1 MISPIFT
8 TIVISFLLIMVYMK
22 VTTNRFSTGDEER
35 LEQERRSNSVR
46 KKSLDDL
53 NYISIPF
60 ASLPFSYLDPDQFSD
75 SGSDGKSDDNT
86 SSNSEDYPDVIMK
99 DEADIIALKGKRIVN
114 FTGISNTDL
123 KFTYGAPNL
132 PLLTEYDQNFTEL
145 VRALDSWGTHLSEQG
160 KKAEAR
166 TVFEFAV
173 QCLSD
178 LKSSYVQLADM
189 YTESFEFDKLDH
201 LIETAEG
208 LNSLMKG
215 PIVRALKEKCDIN
228 QYVEKK

>member
-8 TIVISFLLIMVYMK
+8 TIVISFLLIMAYMK
-22 VTTNRFSTGDEER
+22 ITTNRFSTGDEER
-35 LEQERRSNSVR
+35 LEQERKSNSVR

-53 NYISIPF
+53 NYISIPYDM
-60 ASLPFSYLDPDQFSD
+60 LPFTLKDNNEASVTDSDENDPVLS
-75 SGSDGKSDDNT
+75 
-86 SSNSEDYPDVIMK
+86 K
-99 DEADIIALKGKRIVN
+99 DESDILALRDKKIVN

-145 VRALDSWGTHLSEQG
+145 VRALDSWGTHLIEHGRSSD
-160 KKAEAR
+160 AR
-166 TVFEFAV
+166 KVLEFAV
-173 QCLSD
+173 ECHTD

-189 YTESFEFDKLDH
+189 YAENFEFDRLDH
-201 LIETAEG
+201 LIEVANE

-215 PIVRALKEKCDIN
+215 PIIRALKEKCDIN
-228 QYVEKK
+228 KYVEKK